1 MVPEEVEAAVEA
13 VAEER
18 TPTHLQLGVVHARAR
33 ADRADRAGG
42 TEPRR
47 RQVARRERCRR
58 GEDVLRHLRLA
69 GRRR

>member
-1 MVPEEVEAAVEA
+1 MVPEEEVEAAA
-13 VAEER
+13 VAAEER

-33 ADRADRAGG
+33 ADHADRAGG

-69 GRRR
+69 GRGR